1 MSPTASSTPLP
12 SPTPLVPWRPRA
24 TVAPDSNKLKHSRGT
39 KKISAPLASTPACPA
54 SGRQNLHN
62 LLATNHAQ
70 PPLTR
75 PPPRQPQ
82 WVRHP
87 PASARAPAPASC
99 LPSRNES
106 PSLLFLPLLVSSRLV
121 ASLCVLCLPVCSC
134 LLSFPSLSFAWA
146 FLPPEERCSLPRLRV
161 RPTVRSSLRRI
172 PAVGFERNSIFLSQL
187 ASLAIGRPSPRH
199 VHRTAVG
206 SAARVASWY
215 PAVALAEVPYSSAKA
230 LAPSIN
236 LINPPS
242 ILPPRCTQ

>member
-1 MSPTASSTPLP
+1 MHNRP
-12 SPTPLVPWRPRA
+12 SPGLLPASHSGFGIRQRPR
-24 TVAPDSNKLKHSRGT
+24 VPPR
-39 KKISAPLASTPACPA
+39 PRRACPPGM
-54 SGRQNLHN
+54 S
-62 LLATNHAQ
+62 
-70 PPLTR
+70 R
-75 PPPRQPQ
+75 PRCSSF
-82 WVRHP
+82 H
-87 PASARAPAPASC
+87 C
-99 LPSRNES
+99 
-106 PSLLFLPLLVSSRLV
+106 SSRLV

-215 PAVALAEVPYSSAKA
+215 PAVALAEVPCSSAKA

>member
-87 PASARAPAPASC
+87 PASARAPTPASC

-106 PSLLFLPLLVSSRLV
+106 PSLLFLPLLVSSRGF
-121 ASLCVLCLPVCSC
+121 SLRAVSPCLFLPAF
-134 LLSFPSLSFAWA
+134 LSFPFLCLGLPSSRRTVLPSTAA
-146 FLPPEERCSLPRLRV
+146 CQAHRTILPPTHPRRRLRKKQHF
-161 RPTVRSSLRRI
+161 PI
-172 PAVGFERNSIFLSQL
+172 A
-187 ASLAIGRPSPRH
+187 ASVAR
-199 VHRTAVG
+199 HRTAQPT
-206 SAARVASWY
+206 SCASNGCG
-215 PAVALAEVPYSSAKA
+215 E
-230 LAPSIN
+230 
-236 LINPPS
+236 
-242 ILPPRCTQ
+242 RG